1 MTAHSGKTNKTNCNT
16 NHKINYKTRLLEI
29 KQQLL
34 NQMSFLKAE
43 FNLIDKS
50 KGDESD
56 QSVAHQE
63 EHTFLVTQHRYKFQ
77 LMEIDYALL
86 RLENGTYGI
95 CEEILEP
102 IEEVRLKAI
111 PWTRFSIEGAEIRE
125 QSVKKSERK
134 NNYRAV

>member
-1 MTAHSGKTNKTNCNT
+1 MSES
-16 NHKINYKTRLLEI
+16 YKTYKTQLLEL

-63 EHTFLVTQHRYKFQ
+63 EHTFLITQSRYKFQ
-77 LMEIDYALL
+77 VMEIDCALA
-86 RLENGTYGI
+86 RIENGTYGI
-95 CEEILEP
+95 CEETQET
-102 IEEVRLKAI
+102 IEAVRLAAI
-111 PWTRFSIEGAEIRE
+111 PWTRYSIEGAEILE
-125 QSVKKSERK
+125 QNVKNAERK
-134 NNYRAV
+134 NSYRTF

>member
-1 MTAHSGKTNKTNCNT
+1 MTDSHKT
-16 NHKINYKTRLLEI
+16 YKTRLLEL

-63 EHTFLVTQHRYKFQ
+63 EHTFLITQSRYKFQ
-77 LMEIDYALL
+77 VIEIDSALA
-86 RLENGTYGI
+86 RIENGTYGM
-95 CEEILEP
+95 CEETQEP
-102 IEEVRLKAI
+102 IEAVRLAAI
-111 PWTRFSIEGAEIRE
+111 PWTRYSIEGAEILE
-125 QSVKKSERK
+125 QNVKNAERK
-134 NNYRAV
+134 NSYSSF